1 MQDSSDE
8 SGAGSAKQL
17 NYFNFFTEVEE
28 EFVRRRGKPLTI
40 SPLDWALVES
50 WKSAGIPLH
59 LVLRSI
65 NEAFDAYDKRPHNRR
80 KVNSIFYCQ
89 QAVESNFS
97 DYRLAQVGGT
107 PAPAPQ
113 SSEPTKEQ
121 SRKETSGTFSK
132 EELLDFIGRCSR
144 DIAEAAAYASGKAG
158 IEEALARA
166 HARLAEIAI
175 DIESSARVDAEG
187 IERDLDSIDRMILET
202 LKSELGEHF
211 VGELRKEAKAQLRS
225 YKKNMEKEI
234 FDQTV
239 ENFTARRLRETHRI
253 PRMSLFYI

>member
-1 MQDSSDE
+1 V
-8 SGAGSAKQL
+8 
-17 NYFNFFTEVEE
+17 NYFNYFTEVEE

-80 KVNSIFYCQ
+80 KVNSMFYCQ
-89 QAVESNFS
+89 QSVESNFA
-97 DYRLAQVGGT
+97 DYRLAQVGG
-107 PAPAPQ
+107 APAPTSQ
-113 SSEPTKEQ
+113 TSEQTKES
-121 SRKETSGTFSK
+121 SRNETSGAFSK
-132 EELLDFIGRCSR
+132 TELLDFIGRCKLE
-144 DIAEAAAYASGKAG
+144 IAEAAAFASGKAG
-158 IEEALARA
+158 IQESLTRA
-166 HARLAEIAI
+166 DSRLAEIALE
-175 DIESSARVDAEG
+175 IESSARVDAEG

-211 VGELRKEAKAQLRS
+211 IGELRKEAKAQLRS

-239 ENFTARRLRETHRI
+239 ENFTARRLRETNHI